1 MSKRALIS
9 VSNKAGCVDFAR
21 ALNELGFE
29 IVSTGGTFKT
39 IKEAGIPARYVTEIT
54 GFPEILDG
62 RVKTLNP
69 YIHGGILARR
79 TPEHL
84 AQLQE
89 HNIGPIDLV
98 AVNLYPFK
106 ETIAKPNV
114 TLQDAIENI
123 DIGGPTMVR
132 AAAKNYESVAVVV
145 NPERY
150 AEVIAELKEK
160 GEVSAETRLK
170 LAAEAFTHTA
180 EYDAYI
186 STYLNKQVKKDDSFP
201 QALTMSFVKAQ
212 ECRYGENPHQKAAF
226 YRNPGVT
233 TPGVGT
239 AVQLQGKE
247 LSFNNIMD
255 SNAAFEC
262 VREFSEPSAV
272 IIKHNNP
279 CGVASAPN
287 LVDAYKEAFE
297 ADPVSAFG
305 GIVACNRAVD
315 KASAEEM
322 VKTFLEVVIA
332 PDFTADAL
340 QVFKSRDNFRVL
352 KTGGMPEGPQQGWD
366 MKAVN
371 GGLLVQDVDKGQVSM
386 DDLKIVSKKQPTQA
400 ELEEL
405 LFAWKVVKHVKSN
418 AIVVTK
424 DKCTLGVGA
433 GQMNRVNSARIAI
446 NQAGEM
452 AKG

>member
-9 VSNKAGCVDFAR
+9 VSNKAGCVELAR

-39 IKEAGIPARYVTEIT
+39 IKEAGVPVRYVTEIT

-79 TPEHL
+79 TPEHM

-132 AAAKNYESVAVVV
+132 AAAKNFESVTIVV

-160 GEVSAETRLK
+160 GAVSPETRFK

-180 EYDAYI
+180 EYDSYI
-186 STYLNKQVKKDDSFP
+186 STYLNK
-201 QALTMSFVKAQ
+201 
-212 ECRYGENPHQKAAF
+212 
-226 YRNPGVT
+226 
-233 TPGVGT
+233 
-239 AVQLQGKE
+239 
-247 LSFNNIMD
+247 
-255 SNAAFEC
+255 
-262 VREFSEPSAV
+262 
-272 IIKHNNP
+272 
-279 CGVASAPN
+279 
-287 LVDAYKEAFE
+287 
-297 ADPVSAFG
+297 
-305 GIVACNRAVD
+305 
-315 KASAEEM
+315 
-322 VKTFLEVVIA
+322 
-332 PDFTADAL
+332 
-340 QVFKSRDNFRVL
+340 
-352 KTGGMPEGPQQGWD
+352 
-366 MKAVN
+366 
-371 GGLLVQDVDKGQVSM
+371 LLNK
-386 DDLKIVSKKQPTQA
+386 
-400 ELEEL
+400 
-405 LFAWKVVKHVKSN
+405 N
-418 AIVVTK
+418 
-424 DKCTLGVGA
+424 
-433 GQMNRVNSARIAI
+433 
-446 NQAGEM
+446 
-452 AKG
+452 